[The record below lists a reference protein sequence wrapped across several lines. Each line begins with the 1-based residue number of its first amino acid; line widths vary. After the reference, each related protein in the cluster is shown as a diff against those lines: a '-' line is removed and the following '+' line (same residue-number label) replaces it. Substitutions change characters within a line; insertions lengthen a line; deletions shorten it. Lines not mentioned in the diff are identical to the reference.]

1 MSASG
6 GYSGDDFCCSL
17 AHWLKELEKIF
28 ALDNFCRKRQP
39 LFSPLK
45 IWTEKIRTDSL
56 R

>member
-17 AHWLKELEKIF
+17 VHELKELEKIF
-28 ALDNFCRKRQP
+28 ALDDLCGKRQP

-45 IWTEKIRTDSL
+45 IWTAKIRTDS
-56 R
+56 RR